1 MIFTKIKV
9 DATIALFPSEDTVSE
24 RLKPTPG
31 TSAVLQISLWK
42 QTEYLWALQIH
53 TFKS

>member
-31 TSAVLQISLWK
+31 TSAVLN
-42 QTEYLWALQIH
+42 
-53 TFKS
+53 KSVKADWIFVSPANSYI